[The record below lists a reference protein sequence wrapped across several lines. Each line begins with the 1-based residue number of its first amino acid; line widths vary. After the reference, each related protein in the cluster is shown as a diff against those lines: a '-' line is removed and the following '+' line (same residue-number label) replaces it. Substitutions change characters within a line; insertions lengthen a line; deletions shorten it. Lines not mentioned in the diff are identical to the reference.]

1 MIKATLAI
9 MIFGG
14 GLAQTGFAPALRAGG
29 IAPDFPLI
37 VVALLALRRG
47 PELGCVAG
55 FAAGLLQDATGGGIL
70 GAQALTKALVGF
82 LVGSADGRLWVGDPL
97 VQVPAL
103 VALSIGEGLAR
114 YALLQL
120 FHFPAPFA
128 ELMFYVVLPQA
139 LYNGVIGAVVALT
152 FAWAESLRSRVP

>member
-1 MIKATLAI
+1 MIKTTVAI

-14 GLAQTGFAPALRAGG
+14 GLAQTSFAPELRAGG

-55 FAAGLLQDATGGGIL
+55 FAAGLLQDATGGGLL
-70 GAQALTKALVGF
+70 GAQALTKALIGF
-82 LVGSADGRLWVGDPL
+82 LVGSADGRLWVANPL
-97 VQVPAL
+97 VQVPGL
-103 VALSIGEGLAR
+103 VVLSIAEGIAR

-120 FHFPAPFA
+120 FRFPAPFG
-128 ELMFYVVLPQA
+128 ELMLHVVLPQA
-139 LYNGVIGAVVALT
+139 LYNGLIGAVVALA
-152 FAWAESLRSRVP
+152 FSWAESLRSRAA